1 MDANSKSKVGDST
14 MRGKELQQAL
24 TSGQLVYGTCLVG
37 YRQPVWPKMFAQTGL
52 DFVFLDSEH
61 TPQNRETMA
70 WVAQAYAANGVA
82 PLLRIPEPSPTYA
95 AMGLDLGAHGII
107 VPYVETVEQVR
118 ALVGAVK
125 YRPLK
130 GAALQTALNE
140 GKFPNK
146 ETATYLRN
154 FNPDAVLIIM
164 IESPA
169 GVENLP
175 DLLTEGGVDAVL
187 IGPHDFSVSHG
198 IPEAFDHPVFNEA
211 AQKVVQTC
219 REHSVGAGIH
229 CINGDLDLQLRWIG
243 WGCNFIMY
251 GSDTLFI
258 ARGLRQGIGQL
269 KEMLAGDTSGLEEN
283 SSDDSMMAI
292 V

>member
-1 MDANSKSKVGDST
+1 

-37 YRQPVWPKMFAQTGL
+37 YGQPLWPKMFAQTGI

-82 PLLRIPEPSPTYA
+82 PLLRIPEPSPGYA

-107 VPYVETVEQVR
+107 VPYVETGEQ
-118 ALVGAVK
+118 AKSLVGAVK

-130 GAALQTALNE
+130 GAALQTVLDDR
-140 GKFPNK
+140 KFPNE
-146 ETATYLRN
+146 ETAAYLRN

-175 DLLTEGGVDAVL
+175 AMLAPGGVDAVL

-198 IPEAFDHPVFNEA
+198 VAEAFDHPSFNEA
-211 AQKVVQTC
+211 AKKVVQTC
-219 REHSVGAGIH
+219 REQHVGVGIH
-229 CINGDLDLQLRWIG
+229 CINGNLELQLRWID
-243 WGCNFIMY
+243 WGCNFIMH

-258 ARGLRQGIGQL
+258 AKGLRQEIGQL
-269 KEMLAGDTSGLEEN
+269 KEMLAGGPGGTREGTNADDTAF
-283 SSDDSMMAI
+283 AI

>member
-1 MDANSKSKVGDST
+1 

-24 TSGQLVYGTCLVG
+24 ISGQPVYGTCLVG
-37 YRQPVWPKMFAQTGL
+37 YGQPVWPKMFAQTGL

-107 VPYVETVEQVR
+107 VPYVETVAQVR
-118 ALVGAVK
+118 SLVGAVK

-130 GAALQTALNE
+130 GAALQAALNE
-140 GKFPNK
+140 GKFPNE
-146 ETATYLRN
+146 ETATYLRS
-154 FNPDAVLIIM
+154 FNTDGVLIIM

-175 DLLTEGGVDAVL
+175 TLLAQGGVDGVL

-198 IPEAFDHPVFNEA
+198 VPEAFDHPIFNEA
-211 AQKVVQTC
+211 ARKVVQTC
-219 REHSVGAGIH
+219 REYRVGVGIH
-229 CINGDLDLQLRWIG
+229 CINGDLELQLRWIS
-243 WGCNFIMY
+243 WGCNLIVH

-258 ARGLRQGIGQL
+258 ANGLRREIGRL
-269 KEMLAGDTSGLEEN
+269 KEMLAGDTGG
-283 SSDDSMMAI
+283 SSVRRM
-292 V
+292 

>member
-1 MDANSKSKVGDST
+1 

-24 TSGQLVYGTCLVG
+24 TGGQLVYGTCLVG
-37 YRQPVWPKMFAQTGL
+37 YGQPVWPKMFAETGL

-82 PLLRIPEPSPTYA
+82 PLLRIPEPSPTDA

-118 ALVGAVK
+118 NLVGAVK

-130 GAALQTALNE
+130 GAALQAALNDGE
-140 GKFPNK
+140 FPNE
-146 ETATYLRN
+146 ETAAYLRN

-169 GVENLP
+169 GVENLAAM
-175 DLLTEGGVDAVL
+175 LAQGGVDAVL

-198 IPEAFDHPVFNEA
+198 VPEAFEHPRFNEA
-211 AQKVVQTC
+211 AKKVVQTC
-219 REHSVGAGIH
+219 REHGVGVGIH
-229 CINGDLDLQLRWIG
+229 CINGDLQLELRWIG
-243 WGCNFIMY
+243 WGCNFIMH

-258 ARGLRQGIGQL
+258 ARGLRQEIGQL
-269 KEMLAGDTSGLEEN
+269 KAMLAGDRAGSDRD
-283 SSDDSMMAI
+283 SSDASTVAI

>member
-1 MDANSKSKVGDST
+1 

-37 YRQPVWPKMFAQTGL
+37 YRQPVWPKMVAQTGL

-70 WVAQAYAANGVA
+70 WGAQAYAANGVA

-107 VPYVETVEQVR
+107 VPYVETVEQVKS
-118 ALVGAVK
+118 LVGAVK

-130 GAALQTALNE
+130 GAALQSAVNAGE
-140 GKFPNK
+140 FPNE
-146 ETATYLRN
+146 ETATYLKN

-175 DLLTEGGVDAVL
+175 DLLAQDGVDAVL

-198 IPEAFDHPVFNEA
+198 VPEAFNHPIFNEA
-211 AQKVVQTC
+211 AKKVVQTC
-219 REHSVGAGIH
+219 RAHHVGVGIH
-229 CINGDLDLQLRWIG
+229 CINGDLDLQLRWID

-258 ARGLRQGIGQL
+258 VKGLRQEIGQL
-269 KEMLAGDTSGLEEN
+269 KEMLAGDPSGSSERTN
-283 SSDDSMMAI
+283 SDDTALAI

>member
-1 MDANSKSKVGDST
+1 
-14 MRGKELQQAL
+14 MRGKELRQAL
-24 TSGQLVYGTCLVG
+24 TNGQLVYGTCLVG
-37 YRQPVWPKMFAQTGL
+37 YRQPVWPKMVAQTGL

-61 TPQNRETMA
+61 APQNRETMA
-70 WVAQAYAANGVA
+70 WVTQAYAANGVA

-107 VPYVETVEQVR
+107 VPYVETVAQVKS
-118 ALVGAVK
+118 LVGAVK

-130 GAALQTALNE
+130 GAALQTAINE
-140 GKFPNK
+140 GEFPNE
-146 ETATYLRN
+146 ETATYLKN

-175 DLLTEGGVDAVL
+175 DLLAQGGVDAVL

-198 IPEAFDHPVFNEA
+198 VPEALDHPVFNEA
-211 AQKVVQTC
+211 AKKVVQLC
-219 REHSVGAGIH
+219 REHNVGVGIH
-229 CINGDLDLQLRWIG
+229 CINGDLALQMRWID
-243 WGCNFIMY
+243 WGCNFIMH

-258 ARGLRQGIGQL
+258 VKALRQEIGQL
-269 KEMLAGDTSGLEEN
+269 KEMLAGDKVDQDGAN
-283 SSDDSMMAI
+283 SDDSFAI